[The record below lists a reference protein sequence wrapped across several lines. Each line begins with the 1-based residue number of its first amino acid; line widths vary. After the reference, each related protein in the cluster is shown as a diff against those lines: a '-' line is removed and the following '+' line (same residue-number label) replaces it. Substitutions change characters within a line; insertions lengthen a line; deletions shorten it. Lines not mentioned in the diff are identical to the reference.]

1 MPGVAVRLLQALAT
15 LLSSPHG
22 GALALAMHRSHVLA
36 CPLMRQLCQYQVG
49 LGWAA
54 LASPAPSTPAQV
66 LAPSCVLRI
75 TGGARWALTV
85 EGGRCAAGGFW
96 GSGPSEPCLARPQR
110 CAPQDT
116 GFSSLFLKVLVQ
128 ALQWLDGPSVE
139 AGPLQAQLRLF
150 AAQCSARRRISNGE
164 AGLPGSA
171 VASGGLFPGGPAA
184 SGAWSSGFRARA
196 QGWPLGEGSVW
207 GN

>member
-1 MPGVAVRLLQALAT
+1 MSLVT
-15 LLSSPHG
+15 
-22 GALALAMHRSHVLA
+22 
-36 CPLMRQLCQYQVG
+36 
-49 LGWAA
+49 
-54 LASPAPSTPAQV
+54 
-66 LAPSCVLRI
+66 
-75 TGGARWALTV
+75 
-85 EGGRCAAGGFW
+85 GGFW

-139 AGPLQAQLRLF
+139 AGPLQTQLRLF

-171 VASGGLFPGGPAA
+171 AASGGLFPGGP
-184 SGAWSSGFRARA
+184 SGIGGVVQWF
-196 QGWPLGEGSVW
+196 QGQGPGVAPRGGECVGELRGSLLGPWRESTQSHSPLQCGAGSCTW
-207 GN
+207 WRP